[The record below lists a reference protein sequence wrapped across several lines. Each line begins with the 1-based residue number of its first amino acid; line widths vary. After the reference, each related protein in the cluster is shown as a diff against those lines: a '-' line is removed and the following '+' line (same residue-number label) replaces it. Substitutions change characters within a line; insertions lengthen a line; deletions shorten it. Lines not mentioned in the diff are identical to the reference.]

1 MVIKMKKILVL
12 TVLLSML
19 TSLGSCGF
27 IVINDPEQTS
37 VTSDSDTSG
46 EPSTETIQES
56 TSSAPETRPEPSDPR
71 DEISKKLAALP
82 DRTLGQTVIIAQSG
96 DGSVFPTASDD
107 ETSTARI
114 ISYRAV
120 EEKYGT
126 KIIPVTYSRE
136 DLLTEA
142 KNAYAADTYFADLLL
157 IPADLTGAFMN
168 AKILANMSSLPF
180 TDYSGENYNSGITS
194 ASRLGERL
202 LAVSG
207 AACLDYNKLGCVYF
221 NRALAAEITGDSLY
235 DIVKDGNWTYDRYA
249 SLAKDAAGN
258 LNGVSGHGSPLTNSE
273 YIDMAA
279 SSAGIVYVSNPAG
292 EYPTVDYMDGDKNSA
307 LASGIVDTL
316 YRMFYSDQSLIP
328 SNKPADIS
336 FSEGTLLFLADR
348 LERAGSLADSDTE
361 WGLLP
366 LPKYDEQQKDYISP
380 LSADAPVFAAMANTP
395 DFAGSGL
402 LLEALNVS
410 AGNYISDVYL
420 NEKMNFTLRDN
431 GSISSLS
438 IILDSASLDFAHM
451 FASGFSGL
459 EKATYGAIYSGVTTR
474 STITALYKN
483 LAPAANRELQSAR
496 LDR

>member
-1 MVIKMKKILVL
+1 MKRILIL
-12 TVLLSML
+12 TLTLAML

-27 IVINDPEQTS
+27 IVINDPDSTS
-37 VTSDSDTSG
+37 VATGSDTSIDTK
-46 EPSTETIQES
+46 SDTVRES
-56 TSSAPETRPEPSDPR
+56 TPQMPETKPEPSDPR
-71 DEISKKLAALP
+71 VEIGKKLDALP
-82 DRTLGQTVIIAQSG
+82 DKKLGQTLLIAQSE
-96 DGSVFPTASDD
+96 SSSIFPTSSDD

-120 EEKYGT
+120 EEKYET

-136 DLLTEA
+136 DLLSEA

-157 IPADLTGAFMN
+157 VPADLIGAFMN
-168 AKILANMSSLPF
+168 SRVLANMSSLPF
-180 TDYSGENYNSGITS
+180 TDYSGEDYNYGITS
-194 ASRLGERL
+194 ASRLGDRL

-207 AACLDYNKLGCVYF
+207 AACLDYDKLGCVYF

-235 DIVKDGNWTYDRYA
+235 DIVKDGGWTYDKYA

-258 LNGVSGHGSPLTNSE
+258 LDGVSGHGSPLTSAE
-273 YIDMAA
+273 YIDMASA
-279 SSAGIVYVSNPAG
+279 STGISYVSNPAG

-307 LASGIVDTL
+307 LASGIVDML

-328 SNKPADIS
+328 SNDPADIS
-336 FSEGTLLFLADR
+336 FSEGKLLFLADR
-348 LERAGSLADSDTE
+348 LGRADSLADSETE

-366 LPKYDEQQKDYISP
+366 LPKYDEQQKDYVSP

-402 LLEALNVS
+402 LLEALNIS
-410 AGNYISDVYL
+410 AGDYIRDVYL
-420 NEKMNFTLRDN
+420 NEKTNFTLRDN

-438 IILDSASLDFAHM
+438 IILDTASLDFAHM

-459 EKATYGAIYSGVTTR
+459 EKATYGAIYAGVTTR